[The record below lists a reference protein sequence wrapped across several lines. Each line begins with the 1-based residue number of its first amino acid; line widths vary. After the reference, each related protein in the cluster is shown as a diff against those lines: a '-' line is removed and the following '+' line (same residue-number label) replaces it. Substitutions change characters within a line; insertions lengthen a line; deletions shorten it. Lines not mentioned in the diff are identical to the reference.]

1 MQHPKRALTALVYL
15 FRPYNDID
23 IYIEDTTCRNMYEIL
38 IERILNGRAE
48 LRRIFPLGGRPAV
61 ISRCSLDQTD
71 AQRRRLYLI
80 DGDFDAL
87 FGNKV
92 APDLKHLYQLG
103 VYCAENILFCEHA
116 VCELGCECM
125 TNTFKQEIE
134 EAIDFRNFL
143 LNLVSNLRPLLILY
157 GAAYMLEPS
166 LQTFSYNAT
175 NLVQQTGKHVELSRT
190 KTKARCRTLLSELQ
204 SSHSMDEIRNAVKYV
219 RSLIPPQE
227 DKVINLIS
235 GKTYLLPL
243 LNFHLRSKVKFGE
256 DLDRLKVRL
265 ARHSLLDKDPG
276 LISAIE
282 KTSRGQSL

>member
-23 IYIEDTTCRNMYEIL
+23 IYIEDTTCRNMYQIL
-38 IERILNGRAE
+38 IERILNGRAK
-48 LRRIFPLGGRPAV
+48 LKRVFPLAGRAAV

-80 DGDFDAL
+80 DGDFDTL

-92 APDLKHLYQLG
+92 APNLKHLYQLN
-103 VYCAENILFCEHA
+103 VYCVENILFCDHA
-116 VCELGCECM
+116 ICELGCECM
-125 TNTFKQEIE
+125 TNTSKQDIE
-134 EAIDFRNFL
+134 EIIDFRNFL
-143 LNLVSNLRPLLILY
+143 LNLVSNLKPLLILY
-157 GAAYMLEPS
+157 GAAHMLEPS

-175 NLVQQTGKHVELSRT
+175 NLVQQTGKYVELSRT
-190 KTKARCRTLLSELQ
+190 KTKSRCRTLLSELQ
-204 SSHSMDEIRNAVKYV
+204 SSHSIHEIRNAVKHV
-219 RSLIPPQE
+219 RSLMPPQE
-227 DKVINLIS
+227 DKVIDLIS

-243 LNFHLRSKVKFGE
+243 LKFHLRNKVKFGE

-265 ARHSLLDKDPG
+265 ARYSLLNNDPG
-276 LISAIE
+276 LINAID